1 MDGVTSVAGGR
12 PVFSRTH
19 GYVWRTV
26 RRADRRAPLG
36 GGGSGLQVDRFHKL
50 AFESSCPR
58 EAGGWRG
65 G

>member
-26 RRADRRAPLG
+26 RRQTEGRPWGAADLG
-36 GGGSGLQVDRFHKL
+36 SKSTGFIN
-50 AFESSCPR
+50 
-58 EAGGWRG
+58 
-65 G
+65 